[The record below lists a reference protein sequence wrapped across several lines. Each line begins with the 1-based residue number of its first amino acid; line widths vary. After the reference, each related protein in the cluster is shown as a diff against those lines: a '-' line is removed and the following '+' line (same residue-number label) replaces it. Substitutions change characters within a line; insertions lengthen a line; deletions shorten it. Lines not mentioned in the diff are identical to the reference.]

1 MIKARPVA
9 AAAPSATSAPAPST
23 PRNAASIRREKLR
36 DQFWPGSSLEI
47 WDRKKENGFST
58 IPRTLGLIMTL
69 IDELADRDKGK
80 DVSRVYFELWCR
92 NFDEAFIE
100 IVDEEAM
107 AFASGFTAPNRNV
120 RTWKERIDVLQKLG
134 FIYVMPVGSKKHG
147 YILLPDPH
155 KVIKKLQVEGRV
167 SASWW
172 GAYVKRASETG
183 YVIR

>member
-1 MIKARPVA
+1 MIKLAPT
-9 AAAPSATSAPAPST
+9 APSAVSAPASATST

-36 DQFWPGSSLEI
+36 EQFWPGSASEI

-100 IVDEEAM
+100 IADEEAM

-134 FIYVMPVGSKKHG
+134 FIQVMPVGSKKHG
-147 YILLPDPH
+147 YIFLPDPH
-155 KVIKKLQVEGRV
+155 KVIKKLKAEGRV

-172 GAYVKRASETG
+172 GAYAKRASEIG
-183 YVIR
+183 YVIP

>member
-1 MIKARPVA
+1 MIKLRTA
-9 AAAPSATSAPAPST
+9 ASPASAAPGPNGG
-23 PRNAASIRREKLR
+23 RNAASIRREKLR
-36 DQFWPGSSLEI
+36 EQFWPGSASEI
-47 WDRKKENGFST
+47 WDRRKENGFST

-100 IVDEEAM
+100 IGDEEAM

-134 FIYVMPVGSKKHG
+134 FIQVMPVGSKKHG
-147 YILLPDPH
+147 YIFLPDPH
-155 KVIKKLQVEGRV
+155 KVIMKLKVEGRV

-172 GAYVKRASETG
+172 GAYVKRASEIG
-183 YVIR
+183 YVIP

>member
-1 MIKARPVA
+1 MIKRTVAAGARPA
-9 AAAPSATSAPAPST
+9 ASPAPNGG
-23 PRNAASIRREKLR
+23 RNAASIRREKLR
-36 DQFWPGSSLEI
+36 EQFWPGSAAES

-100 IVDEEAM
+100 IGDEEAM

-134 FIYVMPVGSKKHG
+134 FIQVMPVGSKKHG
-147 YILLPDPH
+147 YIFLPDPH
-155 KVIKKLQVEGRV
+155 KVIKKLKADGRV
-167 SASWW
+167 SPSWW
-172 GAYVKRASETG
+172 GAYVKRASEIG
-183 YVIR
+183 YVIP

>member
-1 MIKARPVA
+1 MIKRTVA
-9 AAAPSATSAPAPST
+9 SAAAPAASPT
-23 PRNAASIRREKLR
+23 PNGGRNAASIRREKLR
-36 DQFWPGSSLEI
+36 EQFWPGSASEI

-69 IDELADRDKGK
+69 IDDLADRDKGK

-100 IVDEEAM
+100 IGDEEAM

-134 FIYVMPVGSKKHG
+134 FIQVMPVGSKKHG
-147 YILLPDPH
+147 YIFLPDPH
-155 KVIKKLQVEGRV
+155 KVIKKLKDEGRV
-167 SASWW
+167 SPSWW
-172 GAYVKRASETG
+172 GAYVKRASEIG
-183 YVIR
+183 YVIP